1 VAFSLVASAT
11 VPAIADL
18 GSPATSDVADV
29 VSPGPGTPDSRRAR
43 IETLAVSVALL
54 SANAL
59 GYVFNITAAR
69 AVAPELY
76 GALGSLM
83 ALLLVGVVPAMG
95 LQTATAL
102 HIAGLSAADRV
113 RGERRLLASGLV
125 TAGLVSGVVLLV
137 SPLIRAYLHLPS
149 LWPLLWLAVG
159 FAPLTL
165 HGLFQ
170 GTLQGNR
177 RFGALAALVIV
188 DGTAKF
194 GGGLVG
200 LLVTRT
206 LTGTVAG
213 IACGAVVIS
222 LTGWLLCGRRRPLAR
237 STWAAGMLPG
247 RGWRDG
253 QDRNGR
259 VAGKIVHATWPIF
272 GMVLLINLDV
282 MLARHHLP
290 AAAAG
295 DYAVGAVVTKI
306 ALWLPQAVGVVVL
319 PRLADPA
326 DRRRAMP
333 WALGLIA
340 LLDSAVVLVAV
351 VLRGSLFEMIGGS
364 QYGGYGDQAWMF
376 AMIGSLLA
384 LAYLLL
390 YSRIAVADRWS
401 SAAVWVAV
409 AVEVGLATLWLHDSL
424 AQVATAALVSTGGL
438 VLFGLTVERRT
449 TRAAVRERQGA

>member
-1 VAFSLVASAT
+1 
-11 VPAIADL
+11 
-18 GSPATSDVADV
+18 VADA
-29 VSPGPGTPDSRRAR
+29 VSPGTDTPDSRRAR
-43 IETLAVSVALL
+43 IEALAVSVALL

-102 HIAGLSAADRV
+102 HIAGLSAERV
-113 RGERRLLASGLV
+113 TGERRLLASGLV
-125 TAGLVSGVVLLV
+125 TAGLVSGVVLVV

-177 RFGALAALVIV
+177 RFGALAVLVIV

-194 GGGLVG
+194 GGGLIG

-206 LTGTVAG
+206 LSGTMAG
-213 IACGAVVIS
+213 IACGAVAIS
-222 LTGWLLCGRRRPLAR
+222 LTGWTLCGRRRPLTR
-237 STWAAGMLPG
+237 WTRAADGASSGGVLP
-247 RGWRDG
+247 
-253 QDRNGR
+253 DRNGR
-259 VAGKIVHATWPIF
+259 LAGKIVHATWPIF

-290 AAAAG
+290 AAVAG

-319 PRLADPA
+319 PRLADAA
-326 DRRRAMP
+326 DRRRTMP

-351 VLRGSLFEMIGGS
+351 VLRGSLFEMIGGPR
-364 QYGGYGDQAWMF
+364 YGGYGDQAWMF
-376 AMIGSLLA
+376 AMIGSMLA
-384 LAYLLL
+384 LSYLLL
-390 YSRIAVADRWS
+390 YSRIATADRWS
-401 SAAVWVAV
+401 AAPVWVAV
-409 AVEVGLATLWLHDSL
+409 VVEIGLATFWLHDSL
-424 AQVATAALVSTGGL
+424 PQVATAALVSTGGL
-438 VLFGLTVERRT
+438 VLFGLMIERRT
-449 TRAAVRERQGA
+449 AVAVTRADVRKA

>member
-1 VAFSLVASAT
+1 M
-11 VPAIADL
+11 AD
-18 GSPATSDVADV
+18 A
-29 VSPGPGTPDSRRAR
+29 VSPGTGAPDSRRAR
-43 IETLAVSVALL
+43 IEALAVSVALL

-102 HIAGLSAADRV
+102 HIAGLSVADRV
-113 RGERRLLASGLV
+113 TGERRLLASGLV

-137 SPLIRAYLHLPS
+137 SPLIRSYLHLPS

-177 RFGALAALVIV
+177 RFGALAVLVIV

-206 LTGTVAG
+206 LSGTMAG

-222 LTGWLLCGRRRPLAR
+222 LTGWVLCGRRRPLSR
-237 STWAAGMLPG
+237 LTRAADATLSGRVRQDLP
-247 RGWRDG
+247 
-253 QDRNGR
+253 DRNGR
-259 VAGKIVHATWPIF
+259 LAGKIAHATWPIF

-290 AAAAG
+290 AAVAG

-364 QYGGYGDQAWMF
+364 RYGGYGDQAWMF
-376 AMIGSLLA
+376 AMIGSMLA
-384 LAYLLL
+384 LSYLLL
-390 YSRIAVADRWS
+390 YSRIATADRWS

-409 AVEVGLATLWLHDSL
+409 VVEIGLATLWLHDSL
-424 AQVATAALVSTGGL
+424 PQVATAALVSTGGL
-438 VLFGLTVERRT
+438 VLFGLMIERRT
-449 TRAAVRERQGA
+449 ARAAVRGT

>member
-1 VAFSLVASAT
+1 M
-11 VPAIADL
+11 AD
-18 GSPATSDVADV
+18 A
-29 VSPGPGTPDSRRAR
+29 VSPGTGTPDSRRAR
-43 IETLAVSVALL
+43 IEALAVSVALL

-102 HIAGLSAADRV
+102 HIAGLSGADRV
-113 RGERRLLASGLV
+113 TGERRLLASGLV

-159 FAPLTL
+159 FAPLTV

-177 RFGALAALVIV
+177 RFGALAVLVIV

-200 LLVTRT
+200 LLATRT
-206 LTGTVAG
+206 LSGTMAG

-222 LTGWLLCGRRRPLAR
+222 LTGWVLCGRRRPLTRPADAVPSGRDREDPADR
-237 STWAAGMLPG
+237 SG
-247 RGWRDG
+247 RL
-253 QDRNGR
+253 
-259 VAGKIVHATWPIF
+259 AGKIVHATWPIF

-290 AAAAG
+290 AAVAG
-295 DYAVGAVVTKI
+295 DYAVGAVVTRI

-364 QYGGYGDQAWMF
+364 RYGGYGDQAWMF
-376 AMIGSLLA
+376 AMIGSMLA
-384 LAYLLL
+384 LSYLLL
-390 YSRIAVADRWS
+390 YSRIAMADRWS

-409 AVEVGLATLWLHDSL
+409 VVEIGLATLWLHDSL
-424 AQVATAALVSTGGL
+424 PQVATAALVSTGGL
-438 VLFGLTVERRT
+438 VLFGLMIERRT
-449 TRAAVRERQGA
+449 ARSAVRGA

>member
-1 VAFSLVASAT
+1 
-11 VPAIADL
+11 
-18 GSPATSDVADV
+18 VADV
-29 VSPGPGTPDSRRAR
+29 VSPAPGTPDTRRAR
-43 IETLAVSVALL
+43 IEALAVSVALL

-59 GYVFNITAAR
+59 GYVFNVTAAR
-69 AVAPELY
+69 VVAPELY

-95 LQTATAL
+95 LQIATAL
-102 HIAGLSAADRV
+102 HIAGLPASDRAV
-113 RGERRLLASGLV
+113 GERRLLTSGLIA
-125 TAGLVSGVVLLV
+125 AGLVAGAVVLV
-137 SPLIRAYLHLPS
+137 SPLVRAYLHLPS
-149 LWPLLWLAVG
+149 AWPLLWLALG
-159 FAPLTL
+159 FGPLTL

-200 LLVTRT
+200 LLLTHT
-206 LTGTVAG
+206 LAGTVAG
-213 IACGAVVIS
+213 IACGAVVIA
-222 LTGWLLCGRRRPLAR
+222 LTGWALCGRRRPLAGHPQLAR
-237 STWAAGMLPG
+237 
-247 RGWRDG
+247 
-253 QDRNGR
+253 
-259 VAGKIVHATWPIF
+259 KIVHATWPIF

-290 AAAAG
+290 AAEAG
-295 DYAVGAVVTKI
+295 DYAVGAVITRI

-319 PRLADPA
+319 PRLADPEG
-326 DRRRAMP
+326 RRRAMP

-351 VLRGSLFEMIGGS
+351 VFRGSLFEMIGGS
-364 QYGGYGDQAWMF
+364 QYGRYGDQAWLF
-376 AMIGSLLA
+376 AVIGSMLA

-390 YSRIAVADRWS
+390 YSRIATADRWS

-409 AVEVGLATLWLHDSL
+409 VAEIGLATLWLHGSL
-424 AQVATAALVSTGGL
+424 VEVATAALISTGVL
-438 VLFGLTVERRT
+438 VLFGLAIEWR
-449 TRAAVRERQGA
+449 AVRRGQLPVRAR

>member
-1 VAFSLVASAT
+1 M
-11 VPAIADL
+11 
-18 GSPATSDVADV
+18 
-29 VSPGPGTPDSRRAR
+29 
-43 IETLAVSVALL
+43 ALL
-54 SANAL
+54 FANAM
-59 GYVFNITAAR
+59 GYVFNLTAAR
-69 AVAPELY
+69 ALVPEVY

-102 HIAGLSAADRV
+102 FIAPLSAGDRV
-113 RGERRLLASGLV
+113 TGERRLLGSGLIMACLVAVV
-125 TAGLVSGVVLLV
+125 TLAV
-137 SPLIRAYLHLPS
+137 SPLVKAYLHLPS
-149 LWPLLWLAVG
+149 YTPLLFLAAA
-159 FAPLTL
+159 FWSLTL

-177 RFGALAALVIV
+177 RFGALAALTVM

-206 LTGTVAG
+206 LAGTLAG
-213 IACGAVVIS
+213 VACGGVLIA
-222 LTGWLLCGRRRPLAR
+222 LTGWILCRRRVPLAGR
-237 STWAAGMLPG
+237 APLAG
-247 RGWRDG
+247 R
-253 QDRNGR
+253 
-259 VAGKIVHATWPIF
+259 IFHATWPIF

-282 MLARHHLP
+282 VLARHHLP

-295 DYAVGAVVTKI
+295 DYAVGAILTKI

-326 DRRRAMP
+326 DRRRTMP

-340 LLDSAVVLVAV
+340 LLDSLVVVVALVFGP
-351 VLRGSLFEMIGGS
+351 LLFTFIGGAA
-364 QYGGYGDQAWMF
+364 YGSHGGQAWMF
-376 AMIGSLLA
+376 ACLGSMLA

-390 YSRIAVADRWS
+390 YSRIATADRWS

-409 AVEVGLATLWLHDSL
+409 VAEIGLATFWLHGSVV
-424 AQVATAALVSTGGL
+424 QVAAAALVSTGSL
-438 VLFGLTVERRT
+438 VLVGLAIEYRSRS
-449 TRAAVRERQGA
+449 VRG

>member
-1 VAFSLVASAT
+1 
-11 VPAIADL
+11 
-18 GSPATSDVADV
+18 
-29 VSPGPGTPDSRRAR
+29 
-43 IETLAVSVALL
+43 
-54 SANAL
+54 
-59 GYVFNITAAR
+59 
-69 AVAPELY
+69 
-76 GALGSLM
+76 M

-102 HIAGLSAADRV
+102 HLAGLPAANRV
-113 RGERRLLASGLV
+113 AGERRLLTSGLIA
-125 TAGLVSGVVLLV
+125 AGLVAGVVLLL
-137 SPLIRAYLHLPS
+137 SPLLRAYLHLPS
-149 LWPLLWLAVG
+149 PWPLLWLAFG

-177 RFGALAALVIV
+177 RFGALAALVVV

-200 LLVTRT
+200 LLLTRT
-206 LTGTVAG
+206 LAGTVAG

-222 LTGWLLCGRRRPLAR
+222 VTGWVLCGRRRPLAGH
-237 STWAAGMLPG
+237 AHL
-247 RGWRDG
+247 
-253 QDRNGR
+253 
-259 VAGKIVHATWPIF
+259 AGKIVHATWPIF

-290 AAAAG
+290 AAVAG
-295 DYAVGAVVTKI
+295 DYAVGAVITKI

-319 PRLADPA
+319 PRLADPD

-351 VLRGSLFEMIGGS
+351 VFRGSLFEMIGGS
-364 QYGGYGDQAWMF
+364 RYGSYGDQAWLF
-376 AMIGSLLA
+376 AMIGSMLA
-384 LAYLLL
+384 LSYLLL
-390 YSRIAVADRWS
+390 YSRIATADRWS

-409 AVEVGLATLWLHDSL
+409 VAEIGLATVWLHGSL
-424 AQVATAALVSTGGL
+424 VQVATAALVSTAGL
-438 VLFGLTVERRT
+438 VLFGLAMEQR
-449 TRAAVRERQGA
+449 AVRGVIRGPVRPR